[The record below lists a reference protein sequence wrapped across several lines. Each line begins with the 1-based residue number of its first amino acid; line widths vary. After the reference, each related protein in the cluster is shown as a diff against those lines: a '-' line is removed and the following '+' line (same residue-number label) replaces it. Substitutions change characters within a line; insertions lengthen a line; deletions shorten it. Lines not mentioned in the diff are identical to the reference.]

1 MRYAKALMIL
11 FLAVT
16 LVGTIV
22 FTSNDAMAKVGDNVE
37 AVCSVCHTMHHSQDG
52 TDPTNPND
60 ETQSVGPNNALL
72 YGDSSG
78 NNATCVAC
86 HTGSGGTHATLG
98 YDEETGA
105 PIVDLAADKQLAG
118 GTYVAGTDKTRHNA
132 LGITGADAT
141 IPNDGV
147 SGGDIPPGGANSDIG
162 DALQITCAGTT
173 GCHGDRAESDNV
185 KSVHGAHH
193 LDDRTIDGTKIGKSY
208 RFLGIDV
215 SGSSFSSGDG
225 VDGLEHDHW
234 ESGQENSLFANN
246 TLNADDH
253 NVYDAEGINRVCASC
268 HGDFHGTDQGTSEPW
283 IRHPTDITLESAA
296 DEGPSAEYDEYPNTA
311 GGELYS
317 TEAPVGFTVAQADG
331 EANVDANDGQVLCIS
346 CHRAHGSEWDDIL
359 RWNYDAMLATGG
371 EGSVNT
377 GCNRCHTTK

>member
-52 TDPTNPND
+52 TDPDNPNTD
-60 ETQSVGPNNALL
+60 NQSVGANNALL
-72 YGDSSG
+72 YGNSSN

-98 YDEETGA
+98 YDNETGA

-118 GTYVAGTDKTRHNA
+118 GTYVTATDASRHNA
-132 LGITGADAT
+132 LGITGADGT
-141 IPNDGV
+141 IPNDSDGTA
-147 SGGDIPPGGANSDIG
+147 GDIPPGGSNDDIG
-162 DALQITCAGTT
+162 DVAQITCAGTT
-173 GCHGDRAESDNV
+173 GCHGDRSIADNV
-185 KSVHGAHH
+185 ESVHGAHH
-193 LDDRTIDGTKIGKSY
+193 TDDRTIDGSSLGESY
-208 RFLGIDV
+208 RFLSVDV
-215 SGSSFSSGDG
+215 VDSAFSAG

-234 ESGQENSLFANN
+234 ESGQDNTLFTNN

-253 NVYDAEGINRVCASC
+253 NVYDAEGINKVCASC
-268 HGDFHGTDQGTSEPW
+268 HGDFHGDTNQGEPEPW
-283 IRHPTDITLESAA
+283 LRHPTDITLESAA
-296 DEGPSAEYDEYPNTA
+296 DDGPSAEYDDYPNVA
-311 GGELYS
+311 GAERYH

-331 EANVDANDGQVLCIS
+331 GANVDANDGQVLCIS
-346 CHRAHGSEWDDIL
+346 CHRAHGSEYPDIL
-359 RWNYDAMLATGG
+359 RWCYSDMLATTGD
-371 EGSVNT
+371 GSVNT